1 MLLIVLK
8 YRISSHVFVRIPELL
23 VIKKFLTGRSYVGRG
38 YSQSSELRG
47 F

>member
-23 VIKKFLTGRSYVGRG
+23 VIQKFLTGRSYVGRG